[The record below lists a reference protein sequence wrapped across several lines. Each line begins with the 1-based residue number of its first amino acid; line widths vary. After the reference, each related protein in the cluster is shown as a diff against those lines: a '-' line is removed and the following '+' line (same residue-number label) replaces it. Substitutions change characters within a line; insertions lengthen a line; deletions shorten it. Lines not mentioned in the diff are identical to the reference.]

1 MISENQNE
9 HSRLL
14 VPGRPCCGV
23 TCAPR
28 TSPFHACGGGGV
40 SWGEEKELSPHTAV
54 HTQGARFS
62 PTVTLRGQAGWPTP
76 PCPLLGSGF
85 DSQSLDSAL
94 TLRLSK

>member
-1 MISENQNE
+1 MCPQNFP
-9 HSRLL
+9 L
-14 VPGRPCCGV
+14 
-23 TCAPR
+23 PR
-28 TSPFHACGGGGV
+28 VGGGGV

-54 HTQGARFS
+54 HTQGACFS